1 VTRVKDGGK
10 TSTGRQGLDHE
21 GVHVIIDNVTRS
33 LEVDRVDDLVVAV
46 VFVAARVLC
55 LATVTGAGMLALA
68 T

>member
-1 VTRVKDGGK
+1 
-10 TSTGRQGLDHE
+10 
-21 GVHVIIDNVTRS
+21 VHVIIDNVTRS